1 MKLNEQD
8 SVFAKQKGNQ
18 RYLIKSSE
26 KLKQIHKSKL
36 SHSKQLSKNI
46 KNQKS
51 SKLTQKSSTSQWNTP
66 SDKSSQ
72 SSVIILTPSQNS
84 NRHILRAQQ
93 VPFLTQENEQ
103 YCSANEKSKNIK
115 NSNHQKSIISKKAIH
130 PTQNQYCSIH
140 SYETVSD
147 EDKSCRDQIYASM
160 VLLTDKKSLA
170 QSRENFEQKNQQ
182 NYIDLLSSENK
193 IIPHQS
199 SSPEVEINS
208 SIDEYQQQIIYK
220 NDRSIIQQRQPQFT
234 NYQHQN
240 QYYQRSPLQQLESN
254 IIKNVQ
260 STPIQQ
266 KNNNQT
272 KDNLLGLSQT
282 PFSSIKKRLF
292 DTQQDFIGSQQENID
307 IMIKEIQSKSV
318 QESVSKKL
326 TFRSPQN
333 SLVNQN
339 LNFGKENRQQIV
351 KVLEVVKMK
360 NSSAKLAKVSV
371 FIENTPQLQIK
382 YVQTVDIR
390 QSHPELLIQYYE
402 ETFDPYIVEIQEI
415 F

>member
-46 KNQKS
+46 RNQNT
-51 SKLTQKSSTSQWNTP
+51 SKQNQKSSTSQWNTP
-66 SDKSSQ
+66 SDRSNQ
-72 SSVIILTPSQNS
+72 SSVIILTPSQN

-103 YCSANEKSKNIK
+103 YCSANEKSINMK
-115 NSNHQKSIISKKAIH
+115 NSNHQNSILCKQAMH

-147 EDKSCRDQIYASM
+147 EDKTSRDQIYASM
-160 VLLTDKKSLA
+160 VLLTDKKNLV

-199 SSPEVEINS
+199 SSPEVEIS
-208 SIDEYQQQIIYK
+208 RSIGQYQSQIIYK
-220 NDRSIIQQRQPQFT
+220 SDRSAIQQRQPQFA

-260 STPIQQ
+260 NTPIQQ
-266 KNNNQT
+266 KNTNQT

-307 IMIKEIQSKSV
+307 IMIKEIQSTSV

-333 SLVNQN
+333 SLLNQN
-339 LNFGKENRQQIV
+339 QNFGKENRQQIV

-371 FIENTPQLQIK
+371 FIENAPQLQIK